1 MKDNINNPENLDN
14 EKVSKNGGVPDAADE
29 KGVDETMGKIPD
41 LKEKRLEANEDE
53 ASEAEVDDEDVH
65 IGGLTARRAE
75 DGIEELTVENVM
87 EDSFLRYSMSVI
99 IDRALP
105 DVRDGLKP
113 VHRRILYAMYKNGW
127 KAPHATVKSARIVG
141 EVMGKYHPHGDSSI
155 YDAMVNLAQPW
166 KMRYTLVGQG
176 NFGSMDGDD
185 PAASRY
191 TEARMDKVGA
201 ELLSDI
207 EKETVDFRDN
217 FDGTEKEP
225 VVLPAAVPN
234 ILLNGQMGIAVGM
247 ATNIP
252 PHNLG
257 EVVDATVALIDN
269 PEATLED
276 LMKHVKGPDFPTG
289 AEVYGGAPMKQAYAT
304 GKGSVTIRAVA
315 NIEERKNG
323 RFNIVVTEVPYG
335 MSKESFIEKVRQ
347 LVLDKKLTHI
357 ADARDESAR
366 GKIRVVVELK
376 KDAYPKKILNQ
387 LYKMTDLQTTF
398 HYNVLA
404 LVNGIQPRIMG
415 LKEILAEFIKHR
427 QKVIRR
433 RTEYDLRKAKERAHI
448 LEGLKIALDN
458 IDEVI
463 KTIRESYDDADKRL
477 MERFG
482 LSEIQAAAILAMQ
495 LRRLQG
501 LERDKI
507 EAELQELMAMIAKY
521 EEILADEAKVLAVVK
536 DELLAMKEKY
546 GDKRRS
552 KIFNHELGKFS
563 EEELIPEEESVV
575 LLTVENYIKRV
586 SQTDFRR
593 QNRGGKGKRGMTTKE
608 EDVISQIITAN
619 SHDFL
624 YFFTSQGRIFRMKAY
639 EVPQASLTAKG
650 TAAVN
655 LLNMHPDEKITEI
668 IKHNDEIDPE
678 TGYLFMATKKG
689 TIKKTAAKNYMNVRS
704 NGLITIKLDPGDELK
719 WVKATTGKDDIIIST
734 SAGQAIR
741 FNEEDVRAMGRSAMG
756 VRGIRLRPKDEV
768 VGMDVVTDPNQTL
781 IAVSANGYGKATLVS
796 NFPTHKRGGVG
807 IKVASVT
814 EKTGPIV
821 AVHTLDPEASEVI
834 MMSSLGQAIRVAVKD
849 IPVLGR
855 ATQGVRIMRL
865 ADDDTVA
872 SLGIVLPE
880 EKDDIEESEE

>member
-1 MKDNINNPENLDN
+1 MTKNDK
-14 EKVSKNGGVPDAADE
+14 KVPQEPNDE
-29 KGVDETMGKIPD
+29 KINAEMNAAENVVDEMI
-41 LKEKRLEANEDE
+41 EEAAEEMED
-53 ASEAEVDDEDVH
+53 AH
-65 IGGLTARRAE
+65 LGGLTAHRAV
-75 DGIEELTVENVM
+75 DGVEELTVENVM

-127 KAPHATVKSARIVG
+127 RAPHATVKSARIVG

-166 KMRYTLVGQG
+166 KMRYTLVEGQG

-201 ELLSDI
+201 ELLADI

-225 VVLPAAVPN
+225 VVLPAALPN

-257 EVVDATVALIDN
+257 EVVDATVALIEN
-269 PEATLED
+269 PEASLED

-335 MSKESFIEKVRQ
+335 MSKEGFIEKVRQ

-387 LYKMTDLQTTF
+387 LYKMTDLQTNF

-433 RTEYDLRKAKERAHI
+433 RTEFDLRKAKERAHI

-507 EAELQELMAMIAKY
+507 EAELQELMALIAKY
-521 EEILADEAKVLAVVK
+521 EEILADEAKILNVVK
-536 DELLAMKEKY
+536 EELLAMKEKY

-563 EEELIPEEESVV
+563 EEELIPEEESVI
-575 LLTVENYIKRV
+575 LLTAENYIKRV

-608 EDVISQIITAN
+608 EDVISQILTTN
-619 SHDFL
+619 SHDYL
-624 YFFTSQGRIFRMKAY
+624 YIFTSQGRMFKMKAY

-668 IKHNDEIDPE
+668 IKYNEDNQQSDDKSDDEADE
-678 TGYLFMATKKG
+678 YLFMATKNG
-689 TIKKTAAKNYMNVRS
+689 TIKKTAMKNYANVRS

-719 WVKATTGKDDIIIST
+719 WVKPTTGKNDIIIST

-741 FNEEDVRAMGRSAMG
+741 FNEADVRAMGRSAMG
-756 VRGIRLRPKDEV
+756 VRGMRLRPKDEV
-768 VGMDVVTDPNQTL
+768 VGMDIVTDPKQKL
-781 IAVSANGYGKATLVS
+781 IAVSANGYGKSTLVA

-807 IKVASVT
+807 IKVAAVT
-814 EKTGPIV
+814 AKTGPIV

-834 MMSSLGQAIRVAVKD
+834 MMSSNGQAIRVAVKD
-849 IPVLGR
+849 IPTLGR
-855 ATQGVRIMRL
+855 ATQGVRIMRM
-865 ADDDTVA
+865 ADGDTVA
-872 SLGIVLPE
+872 SIGIVLPE
-880 EKDDIEESEE
+880 EKEEEEVNE

>member
-1 MKDNINNPENLDN
+1 MTKNDK
-14 EKVSKNGGVPDAADE
+14 KVPQEPNDE
-29 KGVDETMGKIPD
+29 KINAEMNAAENVAEGMIE
-41 LKEKRLEANEDE
+41 EAAEEMED
-53 ASEAEVDDEDVH
+53 AH
-65 IGGLTARRAE
+65 LGGLTAHRAV
-75 DGIEELTVENVM
+75 DGVEELTVENVM

-127 KAPHATVKSARIVG
+127 RAPHATVKSARIVG

-166 KMRYTLVGQG
+166 KMRYTLVEGQG

-201 ELLSDI
+201 ELLADI

-225 VVLPAAVPN
+225 VVLPAALPN

-257 EVVDATVALIDN
+257 EVVDATVALIEN
-269 PEATLED
+269 PEASLED

-323 RFNIVVTEVPYG
+323 RFNIVITEVPYG
-335 MSKESFIEKVRQ
+335 MSKEGFIEKVRQ

-387 LYKMTDLQTTF
+387 LYKMTDLQTNF

-507 EAELQELMAMIAKY
+507 EAELQELMALIAKY
-521 EEILADEAKVLAVVK
+521 EEILADEAKILNVVK
-536 DELLAMKEKY
+536 EELLAMKEKY

-563 EEELIPEEESVV
+563 EEELIPEEESVI
-575 LLTVENYIKRV
+575 LLTAENYIKRV

-608 EDVISQIITAN
+608 EDVISQILTTN
-619 SHDFL
+619 SHDYL
-624 YFFTSQGRIFRMKAY
+624 YIFTSQGRMFKMKAY

-668 IKHNDEIDPE
+668 IKYNEDNQQSDDKSDDEADE
-678 TGYLFMATKKG
+678 YLFMATKNG
-689 TIKKTAAKNYMNVRS
+689 TIKKTAMKNYANVRS

-719 WVKATTGKDDIIIST
+719 WVKPTTGKNDIIIST

-741 FNEEDVRAMGRSAMG
+741 FNEADVRAMGRSAMG
-756 VRGIRLRPKDEV
+756 VRGMRLRPKDEV
-768 VGMDVVTDPNQTL
+768 VGMDIVTDPKQKL
-781 IAVSANGYGKATLVS
+781 IAVSANGYGKSTLVA

-807 IKVASVT
+807 IKVAAVT
-814 EKTGPIV
+814 AKTGPIV

-834 MMSSLGQAIRVAVKD
+834 MMSSNGQAIRVAVKD
-849 IPVLGR
+849 IPTLGR
-855 ATQGVRIMRL
+855 ATQGVRIMRM
-865 ADDDTVA
+865 ADGDTVA
-872 SLGIVLPE
+872 SIGIVLPE
-880 EKDDIEESEE
+880 EKEEETNE

>member
-1 MKDNINNPENLDN
+1 MTKSTEKDLKNEPNNSLKGD
-14 EKVSKNGGVPDAADE
+14 SMDE
-29 KGVDETMGKIPD
+29 K
-41 LKEKRLEANEDE
+41 
-53 ASEAEVDDEDVH
+53 
-65 IGGLTARRAE
+65 LTNGQE
-75 DGIEELTVENVM
+75 LPVKDGIEQRDVESTM
-87 EDSFLRYSMSVI
+87 EQYFLRYSMSVI

-113 VHRRILYAMYKNGW
+113 VNRRILYAMNKNGW

-166 KMRYTLVGQG
+166 KMRYTLVEGQG

-201 ELLSDI
+201 ELLTDI

-217 FDGTEKEP
+217 FDGSEQEP
-225 VVLPAAVPN
+225 VVLPAALPN

-252 PHNLG
+252 PHNLS
-257 EVVDATVALIDN
+257 EVVDATIAQIEN
-269 PEATLED
+269 PEITLDE
-276 LMKHVKGPDFPTG
+276 LLKYVKGPDFPTG
-289 AEVYGGAPMKQAYAT
+289 AEVYGGAPMRQAYAT

-315 NIEERKNG
+315 NIEEKKNG
-323 RFNIVVTEVPYG
+323 RYAIVITEVPYG
-335 MSKESFIEKVRQ
+335 MSKEGFIEKVRE
-347 LVLDKKLTHI
+347 LVLNKKLDHI

-376 KDAYPKKILNQ
+376 KDAFPKKILNQ
-387 LYKMTDLQTTF
+387 LYRMTNLQTTF
-398 HYNVLA
+398 HYNMLA
-404 LVNGIQPRIMG
+404 LVDGVQPRILG

-433 RTEYDLRKAKERAHI
+433 RTEFELRKAKERAHI

-477 MERFG
+477 MGRFG

-507 EAELQELMAMIAKY
+507 EAELKELHELIKKLEA
-521 EEILADEAKVLAVVK
+521 ILADENEVLRVVK
-536 DELLAMKEKY
+536 EELEAIKEKY
-546 GDKRRS
+546 GDERKS
-552 KIFNHELGKFS
+552 KMINHEVGKFS
-563 EEELIPEEESVV
+563 EEELIPDEESVI
-575 LLTVENYIKRV
+575 LMTTEGYLKRV
-586 SQTDFRR
+586 SQGDFKR
-593 QNRGGKGKRGMTTKE
+593 QGRGGKGRRGMTTKE
-608 EDVISQIITAN
+608 EDVVSEIITAN
-619 SHDFL
+619 SHDDL
-624 YFFTSQGRIFRMKAY
+624 LFFTNQGRTFRLKGY

-655 LLNMHPDEKITEI
+655 LLNMHPDERVTSV
-668 IKHNDEIDPE
+668 IKQSDNPD
-678 TGYLFMATKKG
+678 GFLFMATKKG
-689 TIKKTAAKNYMNVRS
+689 TIKKTAIKEFLNIRS
-704 NGLITIKLDPGDELK
+704 NGLAAIKLDTGDELK
-719 WVKATTGKDDIIIST
+719 WIQETGGENDIVITT
-734 SAGQAIR
+734 SAGQAMR
-741 FNEEDVRAMGRSAMG
+741 FNEKDVRSMGRAARG

-768 VGMDVVTDPNQTL
+768 VGMDVIREEDQKL
-781 IAVSANGYGKATLVS
+781 IVVSANGYGKVTAARAIAT
-796 NFPTHKRGGVG
+796 HARGGVG
-807 IKVASVT
+807 IRIAGVT

-821 AVHTLDPEASEVI
+821 TVHTLDPAAREVI
-834 MMSSLGQAIRVAVKD
+834 MMSTKGQAIRVAMSE
-849 IPVLGR
+849 IPTLGR
-855 ATQGVRIMRL
+855 TAQGVRIMKMN
-865 ADDDTVA
+865 AGDTVA
-872 SLGIVLPE
+872 SIGVVLPDNDEE
-880 EKDDIEESEE
+880 EK